1 MAEPRGGYALIKYW
15 HDEAYKLI
23 SQALD
28 LDEKGG
34 GRFCTSSGSEIRK
47 GLLEVIPAR
56 YYKLTT
62 STLS

>member
-1 MAEPRGGYALIKYW
+1 MVESREGCALMKYW
-15 HDEAYKLI
+15 HDEAYKLL

-34 GRFCTSSGSEIRK
+34 GRFCRSTGSEIRK
-47 GLLEVIPAR
+47 GLLEVISAR